1 MAKDFESLKQQA
13 LVVKNEVEDGAN
25 SSERIGS
32 ILEDILDFNNDK
44 LIELANNVGLYNVDK
59 HVPLGG
65 GFYTS
70 ATARAAVPSDV
81 RKVGLIITYKTDATT
96 SVTEQFIGS
105 DVSGWT
111 TDANWKNVGSEG
123 GNKILEWK
131 TDAAT
136 TRKKVPVKERK
147 AGMQISYKP
156 TDSDWVNEQYVG
168 TSFTD
173 TEWVKDS
180 NWEKIPKQKQL
191 TELEEIRSFYNLFRL
206 NGNDSFGSK
215 EEARKFWGN
224 IVSANNLLNVGSIIY
239 YKLSDNTSIIEML
252 VGSTISNNYYKDVNW
267 DTLLGEN
274 IENKQPDYLIFN
286 ENDKRLIRN
295 KFFSWCK
302 ATEYLPY
309 GWEKTEDGLWYFSN
323 NFASASTKIT
333 IPFAVD
339 VNNSCLSANIQAY
352 SEGDND
358 SINIQVFDKTGS
370 SYVFNS
376 VAKLHT
382 YPISFPIIVYGLQQG
397 HSYEIYIGKSATTEK
412 YYISC
417 PLLYHVGGKP
427 ALIQFLHDVDKDLDN
442 LRTDVDANKSNLQG
456 QIDIINGAFTEELK
470 YGKKVEN
477 YTTATTA
484 LFDNIPFSELED
496 VNYTLSLKSPQ
507 QFKFS
512 VYAVKGTSP
521 FEEII
526 SIDKGT
532 DFSQGYVCPQT
543 INIKS
548 LREQGYDN
556 LKFRTYE
563 TGINLDYS
571 ICYMKK
577 IASGGNTS
585 DWKNAIAS
593 LFGNSIVAKCNGD
606 FEGYY
611 DPSWGGIFA
620 TKLGLAKLYAR
631 GVGGQTYRWNDN
643 CFYMKS
649 GSTGNY
655 VNRWKVKN
663 GVIDTTAGVVTI
675 NTTAEEKQAI
685 EAVLGYPIEIHRG
698 CYCSWDRITSMF
710 PASIKDSI
718 NCVCI
723 MGGTNDFSGV
733 EDVEGGDL
741 DATLQPQ
748 WSSENQTDTDWV
760 NAEGYYNGGDYDIS
774 NTWGA
779 MASCLMKM
787 QVWMPQAK
795 IIVLIPIIRKGVNF
809 NNPVNTNGVNMQTFN
824 DNLRKIADWCNVE
837 AIDMSV
843 CGITQFNCD
852 EMIPDGFH
860 PATLEANT
868 RMGNHLAAK
877 FNCISK
883 F

>member
-358 SINIQVFDKTGS
+358 SINIQVFDK
-370 SYVFNS
+370 
-376 VAKLHT
+376 
-382 YPISFPIIVYGLQQG
+382 P
-397 HSYEIYIGKSATTEK
+397 
-412 YYISC
+412 
-417 PLLYHVGGKP
+417 
-427 ALIQFLHDVDKDLDN
+427 
-442 LRTDVDANKSNLQG
+442 
-456 QIDIINGAFTEELK
+456 QIRN
-470 YGKKVEN
+470 
-477 YTTATTA
+477 
-484 LFDNIPFSELED
+484 
-496 VNYTLSLKSPQ
+496 
-507 QFKFS
+507 
-512 VYAVKGTSP
+512 
-521 FEEII
+521 
-526 SIDKGT
+526 
-532 DFSQGYVCPQT
+532 
-543 INIKS
+543 
-548 LREQGYDN
+548 
-556 LKFRTYE
+556 
-563 TGINLDYS
+563 
-571 ICYMKK
+571 
-577 IASGGNTS
+577 
-585 DWKNAIAS
+585 
-593 LFGNSIVAKCNGD
+593 
-606 FEGYY
+606 
-611 DPSWGGIFA
+611 
-620 TKLGLAKLYAR
+620 
-631 GVGGQTYRWNDN
+631 
-643 CFYMKS
+643 
-649 GSTGNY
+649 
-655 VNRWKVKN
+655 
-663 GVIDTTAGVVTI
+663 
-675 NTTAEEKQAI
+675 
-685 EAVLGYPIEIHRG
+685 
-698 CYCSWDRITSMF
+698 
-710 PASIKDSI
+710 
-718 NCVCI
+718 
-723 MGGTNDFSGV
+723 
-733 EDVEGGDL
+733 
-741 DATLQPQ
+741 
-748 WSSENQTDTDWV
+748 
-760 NAEGYYNGGDYDIS
+760 
-774 NTWGA
+774 
-779 MASCLMKM
+779 
-787 QVWMPQAK
+787 
-795 IIVLIPIIRKGVNF
+795 
-809 NNPVNTNGVNMQTFN
+809 
-824 DNLRKIADWCNVE
+824 
-837 AIDMSV
+837 
-843 CGITQFNCD
+843 
-852 EMIPDGFH
+852 
-860 PATLEANT
+860 
-868 RMGNHLAAK
+868 
-877 FNCISK
+877 
-883 F
+883 